1 MRDAISVAN
10 AETLHLSCAVLSSE
24 MLLSEQNYELVVC
37 AAAMAC
43 SGRLTSTV
51 PLSIETLKAK
61 LGVIRTRARATELAD
76 SKTLAKGQNRQ
87 PQPRSDRPSAF
98 TAFTHL

>member
-51 PLSIETLKAK
+51 PLSIEACAAK
-61 LGVIRTRARATELAD
+61 YGVIRTRARASAFVLLVSYA
-76 SKTLAKGQNRQ
+76 TLAPMAN
-87 PQPRSDRPSAF
+87 AVI
-98 TAFTHL
+98 

>member
-43 SGRLTSTV
+43 TGQRVSTV
-51 PLSIETLKAK
+51 PLSIGARCCQY
-61 LGVIRTRARATELAD
+61 GVIRTRALRKSLGE
-76 SKTLAKGQNRQ
+76 SF
-87 PQPRSDRPSAF
+87 S
-98 TAFTHL
+98 

>member
-10 AETLHLSCAVLSSE
+10 AESLRLPRAVLSV
-24 MLLSEQNYELVVC
+24 MLLLSEQNYELVVC

-51 PLSIETLKAK
+51 PLSIEACAVQH
-61 LGVIRTRARATELAD
+61 GVIRTRARAQV
-76 SKTLAKGQNRQ
+76 S
-87 PQPRSDRPSAF
+87 
-98 TAFTHL
+98 